1 MNWTEFCHDRVTTG
15 ILEFRHAFGV
25 LDFDLELQCML
36 YGEKS
41 SWVWI
46 FPSGW
51 RLSIKAA
58 KA

>member
-1 MNWTEFCHDRVTTG
+1 MNWTEFTHDSVTTG
-15 ILEFRHAFGV
+15 IFEFRHAFG
-25 LDFDLELQCML
+25 LPDFDLELQCML

-41 SWVWI
+41 SWDWI
-46 FPSGW
+46 FPSGR